1 MVNPLKQAYRF
12 GRRAI
17 IAQKVKNNK
26 KVFCIGRN
34 KTGTTSMVDLLE
46 QLGFIVAPQRPAE
59 LMLDDWAKREFDQLL
74 TFVKYRGD
82 AFQDIPFSLP
92 ETYKVLDEAFP
103 GSKFILTVRDS
114 PSEWYRSLVKFH
126 GKLFGQN
133 GKKPT
138 EADLKRAAYVHKG
151 YMLKCNRYIYNPPP
165 EDPYHE
171 PTLKAHY
178 EQYNASV
185 KAYFAGQPDKL
196 LVVNVKD
203 QDSAKR
209 ICKFLGTK
217 KQLERMPWK
226 NKT

>member
-1 MVNPLKQAYRF
+1 MVTPLKKAYQF

-17 IAQKVKNNK
+17 IAQKVKNSK

-34 KTGTTSMVDLLE
+34 KTGTTSMAALLDK
-46 QLGFIVAPQRPAE
+46 LGFIVAPQRPAE
-59 LMLDDWAKREFDQLL
+59 LMLDDWKRREFDQLL
-74 TFVKYRGD
+74 SFVKYRGD

-92 ETYKVLDEAFP
+92 ETYKVLDKAFP
-103 GSKFILTVRDS
+103 DSKFILTVRDS
-114 PSEWYRSLVKFH
+114 PDKWYRSLVNFH
-126 GKLFGQN
+126 SKLFGRN

-138 EADLKRAAYVHKG
+138 VADLKRAEYVHKG
-151 YMLKCNRYIYNPPP
+151 YMLKCNRYIYDPP
-165 EDPYHE
+165 EQDPYHE

-178 EQYNASV
+178 RKYNDNV
-185 KAYFAGQPDKL
+185 KAYFSDQPDKL
-196 LVVNVKD
+196 LVVNVKK

-209 ICKFLGTK
+209 ICQFLDTK